1 MAITSTELSTTRK
14 NSREHLFSKGLDLFL
29 CCLKAAFLY
38 PKCRSWRG
46 KKLTLSKSEATI
58 DASYVQH
65 KDPQNM
71 TPPTK
76 NVLRCQSLADWKP
89 WLLESSAKSEA
100 TINSY
105 IKEMLRNNSGLN
117 ILKYCLDSLP
127 WTIYTTYIRKWTQNR
142 CNATK
147 IYRLTFLII

>member
-1 MAITSTELSTTRK
+1 MTTRN
-14 NSREHLFSKGLDLFL
+14 NSREHLFSKGLVLFL
-29 CCLKAAFLY
+29 CSLKAAFLY
-38 PKCRSWRG
+38 PKFRSWRE
-46 KKLTLSKSEATI
+46 KKLTLCQIRSYHWH
-58 DASYVQH
+58 SYVQR

-76 NVLRCQSLADWKP
+76 KVLRCWTLADWKP